1 MFSTFYKASLIK
13 VVWLTVLVV
22 LLQLSSGALGPV
34 IVLGGFVMALVG
46 REQYACMCYCLLPF
60 LIIVNPCI
68 FRVTSVYALSAR
80 FGVILLSAALLV
92 KNGLG
97 RGRGAPILGLILYLF
112 CAIFS
117 SMGGYMPAISYL
129 KILNMAFFVLG
140 LYIVSDAIAKKT
152 VSFQSVREFVFAF
165 SIFIIVGSVLTL
177 SRPHIAYY
185 VSVSNVLN
193 DFGVDAALTRLES
206 LRQGEGLFCG
216 MTNQSQALA
225 PLLACLFGW
234 VACDF
239 ILVEKAHGWLHLILL
254 GITPVL
260 MFMTRSRS
268 ALFSLGVGGAL
279 ILFYLLPKIKLTGRV
294 MRRIRTAIA
303 CGCIAMLVAGGYVE
317 VRSKGISKW
326 LRKTTDVET
335 DNRGLGEA
343 LTSSRMGKIA
353 DAMNDF
359 SKNPFLGMGF
369 QVGSWTPYMYQIG
382 KNSLFSAPVE
392 KGFLPTMI
400 LGEGGVL
407 GEMAFIIFLV
417 SFYSGCKKRGYMACA
432 TLFTIELSTN
442 FAEATIFSPGGGG
455 ACFWVISV
463 LGGVAIDLSAKSCN
477 YTGRLNGDIR

>member
-34 IVLGGFVMALVG
+34 IVLGSIVMALVG

-60 LIIVNPCI
+60 LVIVNPCI
-68 FRVTSVYALSAR
+68 FTVTSVYALSAR

-92 KNGLG
+92 KNGMG
-97 RGRGAPILGLILYLF
+97 GGRGAPILGLILYLF
-112 CAIFS
+112 CAVFS
-117 SMGGYMPAISYL
+117 SMDGYMPVISYL
-129 KILNMAFFVLG
+129 KILNMAFFVFG
-140 LYIVSDAIAKKT
+140 LYIVSDAIAKKIL
-152 VSFQSVREFVFAF
+152 SFQSVREFVFAF

-177 SRPHIAYY
+177 SRPHVAYY
-185 VSVSNVLN
+185 VSVSNALN
-193 DFGVDAALTRLES
+193 EFGVDAALTRLES
-206 LRQGEGLFCG
+206 LKQGEGLFCG

-239 ILVEKAHGWLHLILL
+239 ILVERARGWLHLILL
-254 GITPVL
+254 GIAPVL

-279 ILFYLLPKIKLTGRV
+279 ILFYLLPKIRLHGRA
-294 MRRIRTAIA
+294 MRRIYAAVIS
-303 CGCIAMLVAGGYVE
+303 GCIVILALGGYVE
-317 VRSKGISKW
+317 IRSRGITKW

-335 DNRGLGEA
+335 DSRGLGEA
-343 LTSSRMGKIA
+343 LTSSRMGKIE

-359 SKNPFLGMGF
+359 AKNPLVGMGF
-369 QVGSWTPYMYQIG
+369 QVGSWTPYRYQIG
-382 KNSLFSAPVE
+382 KNSLLSAPVE

-400 LGEGGVL
+400 LGEGGIL
-407 GEMAFIIFLV
+407 GGMAFIMFLV
-417 SFYSGCKKRGYMACA
+417 LFYSGCKKRGYMACA

-455 ACFWVISV
+455 ACFWVISI
-463 LGGVAIDLSAKSCN
+463 LGGVAIDLSARSCN
-477 YTGRLNGDIR
+477 YIRQLNGDVR